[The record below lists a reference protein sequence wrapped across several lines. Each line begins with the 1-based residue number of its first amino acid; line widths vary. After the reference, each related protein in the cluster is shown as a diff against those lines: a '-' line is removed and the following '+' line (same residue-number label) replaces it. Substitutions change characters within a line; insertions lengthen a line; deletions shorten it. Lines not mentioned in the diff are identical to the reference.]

1 MLKGGWKILPVT
13 FFLLLIFSA
22 SEVKGLFF
30 VRLAYFFFLLAFFFL
45 CSCFRLEKILAPIS
59 GGIALIVFIYGII
72 QKFILFPW
80 ILSQVGPGPSIY
92 SQAMHARVA
101 SGRIFAIFP
110 LPTLYAMVCGLL
122 LIFIVHYFYQARGR
136 SRIFWFFLLLLGA
149 FNLVLSQSFG
159 GIIFFTLA
167 VLFYLFVSG
176 VFKIK
181 YLAPLLMVLALVFFT
196 VTALRFSEARELAPV
211 KLRFANWLQAGRVIA
226 AAPLLGVGLGN
237 YETAVPAHVYPG
249 EPASIYAH
257 NFFLQLAAEC
267 GIPLFLLLIAISFP
281 FLKKNLANLLH
292 PENALFASAAI
303 LILLFNIF
311 DVGNYFFAAGISFAV
326 VFSQI
331 TRVEGPARPRHVAAV
346 FLLAAVLLVNET
358 SAGQQKTGDLWLSR
372 QDHFQ
377 AEAHY
382 RQALALNPWAYRSWL
397 GLAHIAWQQNNFSE
411 AERIFKKVLQIYPEQ
426 AYANY
431 RLSQAAQRR
440 GAYLTALV
448 HARQAAAADKK
459 NRKYQRWHEFIQA
472 NFAR

>member
-1 MLKGGWKILPVT
+1 MFKSGWKCFPAA
-13 FFLLLIFSA
+13 FFLLVNFSA
-22 SEVKGLFF
+22 SGVKPLFF
-30 VRLAYFFFLLAFFFL
+30 LRLAYFLFLLALFFFCRRVNL
-45 CSCFRLEKILAPIS
+45 QKILTPIS
-59 GGIALIVFIYGII
+59 AGIALIVFLYGIA
-72 QKFILFPW
+72 QKFILFPF
-80 ILSQVGPGPSIY
+80 ILEQPDSLHSFFA
-92 SQAMHARVA
+92 QAMRARVA

-136 SRIFWFFLLLLGA
+136 GRVLWFFLLLLGA
-149 FNLVLSQSFG
+149 FNLALTQSFG

-176 VFKIK
+176 VFKIR

-237 YETAVPAHVYPG
+237 YEAAVPAHVYAG

-257 NFFLQLAAEC
+257 NFFLQWAAET
-267 GIPLFLLLIAISFP
+267 GIPFFLLLIAVSIP
-281 FLKKNLANLLH
+281 FFKKNLAYLFS
-292 PENALFASAAI
+292 PEHALFAAAAI

-326 VFSQI
+326 VFSQLV
-331 TRVEGPARPRHVAAV
+331 RVECPLRLRHFAV
-346 FLLAAVLLVNET
+346 TALLAVVLLVSE
-358 SAGQQKTGDLWLSR
+358 AGAAQQRTADLWLGR
-372 QDHFQ
+372 QDLVQ

-382 RQALALNPWAYRSWL
+382 RRALALSPLAYRSWL
-397 GLAHIAWQQNNFSE
+397 GLAHMAWQQNDFSK
-411 AERIFKKVLQIYPEQ
+411 AERILKKVLQIYPEQ

-459 NRKYQRWHEFIQA
+459 NREYQRWHEFIQA